1 MVDVKK
7 NDKFDLGVKGFNL
20 SLKLTKVLGI
30 TCDCARRL
38 LVLLRSCTTLQK
50 SHIIRIYLPIFNPIN
65 QPASKDANVKR
76 LLIIAVFKSQG
87 YVIKQKLSYL

>member
-7 NDKFDLGVKGFNL
+7 NDKFDLGVKGFTL

-50 SHIIRIYLPIFNPIN
+50 SHIIRIYLPIYNPIKIT
-65 QPASKDANVKR
+65 ATSIKR
-76 LLIIAVFKSQG
+76 CKCEKAPDYSCV
-87 YVIKQKLSYL
+87 